1 MGGMADFLK
10 LRGQTWWFRRRIPAG
25 TVPFHL
31 GTYIA
36 KSVRTTD
43 RRVGVIRARQAWVQ
57 SEELLQAMNTP
68 DLSTDQARL
77 LLRRFA
83 QEDPWNPAPDLRR
96 VYARAAAGD
105 ARDADDLL
113 TVARPDLL
121 SLPRDDRA
129 RALLHVRNLLDA
141 LDLHGQ
147 EQVAALVG
155 DEKPSDAQAFGLV
168 VAHARH
174 ATESYGRAK
183 NFRAVLAEAAER
195 QADAAP
201 PVTVASLAEDYLAER
216 SRKTRD
222 SAALTG
228 NALYQLRLTYR
239 LWTEAMGDIP
249 MAAVSG
255 REAGRFRD
263 LLLRLPASHGKA
275 RGRTP
280 TVPEAVTIADAKE
293 AQGVAVPRLTLKTAK
308 RHFSS
313 MLGLWR
319 WAKRR
324 DYVTSLPFAGFEF
337 AGTRANRQARDE
349 WSEADLLSLL
359 RSDHMRRAAA
369 SRSRDW
375 WLVSLGMFAGLRI
388 EEACRL
394 RSEDVVTVGDM
405 PCVAIRAQEGEGGW
419 TPKSAAGVRL
429 VPLHPA
435 LLDAGIPALAG
446 ERRGEDRLIPGL
458 VPSGPQGQYGAAPSR
473 EFSRLKV
480 KLGVS
485 PATTFHSFRHSLS
498 TIIRNRNATIRESWV
513 DALLGHEGRDDRT
526 DEDKASRA
534 KSVGDTVYRK
544 RIHLENL
551 ALTVRAIEYPEPVMA
566 AFLDLAERS
575 RAA

>member
-1 MGGMADFLK
+1 MADSLK
-10 LRGQTWWFRRRIPAG
+10 QRGNVWWFRRRVPAG
-25 TVPFHL
+25 AWGFHL
-31 GTYIA
+31 GTYVT
-36 KSVRTTD
+36 KSMRTGD
-43 RRVGVIRARQAWVQ
+43 RRVAVTRARLAWVQ
-57 SEELLQAMNTP
+57 SEELLQAVNTP
-68 DLSTDQARL
+68 DLALDQARL
-77 LLRRFA
+77 LLRRFS
-83 QEDPWNPAPDLRR
+83 QEDPWAPAPDLQR

-147 EQVAALVG
+147 DQVAALLG
-155 DEKPSDAQAFGLV
+155 DEKPTDAQAFGLV
-168 VAHARH
+168 VAHAQH
-174 ATESYGRAK
+174 AQQSYWRAK
-183 NFRAVLAEAAER
+183 SFRQVLAEAAEQ
-195 QADAAP
+195 QADAPP
-201 PVTVASLAEDYLAER
+201 PVTVASLAEEYLAER

-222 SAALTG
+222 TMPLTG
-228 NALYQLRLTYR
+228 NAIYQLRLTFR

-249 MAAVSG
+249 MVAVTG

-263 LLLRLPASHGKA
+263 LLLRLPASHSKA

-293 AQGVAVPRLTLKTAK
+293 AEGKAVPRLTLKTAK

-319 WAKRR
+319 WAQRR

-349 WSEADLLSLL
+349 RSEADLLLL
-359 RSDHMRRAAA
+359 LTSPHLRQAAA

-375 WLVSLGMFAGLRI
+375 WLVGRGMFAGLRI

-394 RSEDVVTVGDM
+394 RASDVVTVEGM
-405 PCVAIRAQEGEGGW
+405 PCIAIRAQDGDDGW
-419 TPKSAAGVRL
+419 TPKSVAGQRL
-429 VPLHPA
+429 VLLHPA
-435 LLDAGIPALAG
+435 LLEAGVPALG
-446 ERRGEDRLIPGL
+446 EERRGQDRLIPGL
-458 VPSGPQGQYGAAPSR
+458 VPSRPQGQYGAAPSR

-485 PATTFHSFRHSLS
+485 AMTTFHSFRHSLS
-498 TIIRNRNATIRESWV
+498 TIIRNKDATIRESWV
-513 DALLGHEGRDDRT
+513 DALLGHEGGDDRT
-526 DEDKASRA
+526 D
-534 KSVGDTVYRK
+534 GDTP
-544 RIHLENL
+544 
-551 ALTVRAIEYPEPVMA
+551 T
-566 AFLDLAERS
+566 
-575 RAA
+575 